1 MIELAPHHKYGLAIA
16 SPLMPAS
23 GSFGFGFP
31 YQDLVDSACLGA
43 LVTNPVSLRPR
54 RVAQGTRFAVREH
67 VFVIHTGWP
76 NPGLRR
82 VVRAYGPLWERIGL
96 PVVVHLLAGH
106 PGEVGRGVE
115 LLSTVAGV
123 SGVELGFPTHIQQT
137 QAVATVEAAVTHGEL
152 PVIVQVPFGRVDD
165 LAEALI
171 LAGADALTLTAPP
184 RGVLPLD
191 KLSPSPGGAIR
202 YLRGRLYGC
211 AMLPLLLYTLAHW
224 VPRLEVP
231 VIACGG
237 IASGE
242 DALACLSLGASAVQL
257 DALVWREPGL
267 FESIA
272 QALTPGETAPAR
284 KEEV

>member
-1 MIELAPHHKYGLAIA
+1 MIELAPHHKYGLAIV

-31 YQDLVDSACLGA
+31 YQDLVDPASLGA
-43 LVTNPVSLRPR
+43 LVTNPVSLSPR
-54 RVAQGTRFAVREH
+54 RAARGRRFAVRGQ

-82 VVRAYGPLWERIGL
+82 VIRTYGPLWERLGL
-96 PVVVHLLAGH
+96 PVIVHLLAGH
-106 PGEVGRGVE
+106 PGEVGRAVA
-115 LLSTVAGV
+115 LLSTVPGV
-123 SGVELGFPTHIQQT
+123 GGVELGFPTHVQRA
-137 QAVATVEAAVTHGEL
+137 QAVAAVEAAVTQGEL
-152 PVIVQVPFGRVDD
+152 PVLVQVPFGRVDD

-184 RGVLPLD
+184 RGVLPLEG
-191 KLSPSPGGAIR
+191 LPSPTGDVIH
-202 YLRGRLYGC
+202 YLRGRLYGR
-211 AMLPLLLYTLAHW
+211 ALLPLLLYTLAHW
-224 VPRLEVP
+224 ASRLEVP

-267 FESIA
+267 FETVA
-272 QALTPGETAPAR
+272 RALAFDEAAGE
-284 KEEV
+284 EEAS